1 MEYIISATGFDDD
14 NNIIDECIHDVIV
27 YDYESAVREFD
38 GMKRYV
44 RGFAGYSEAFK
55 RNVTYCI
62 GVYVEDE
69 FGYLEIYDDL
79 EAEVR

>member
-44 RGFAGYSEAFK
+44 RAFK
-55 RNVTYCI
+55 RNATYYI
-62 GVYVEDE
+62 GVYIEDE